1 MRVSKV
7 RKRSGVS
14 LWVVASVHP
23 ESLPA
28 TGSKGHDINAENSER
43 LYPLKFRLCFC
54 FKICEWSDQR
64 PLRFRVSF
72 LVPLPS
78 PLQSRFELHPRL
90 VAQNLPRQRYVRLR
104 IAYIATPRHIILRLN
119 RLSRNAR
126 KHFQYLVQSN
136 PRPSP
141 SVEHQSRSFG
151 RLARTQRLVHY
162 IFHVSEIARLF
173 PVSIDHRRL
182 SLDH

>member
-78 PLQSRFELHPRL
+78 PLQSLFELHPRL
-90 VAQNLPRQRYVRLR
+90 VAQNLPRQRNVRLR
-104 IAYIATPRHIILRLN
+104 IAYITIACRIIFRLN
-119 RLSRNAR
+119 RFSRNSR
-126 KHFQYLVQSN
+126 KHFQNLVQRN

-141 SVEHQSRSFG
+141 SVEHQSRSAVS
-151 RLARTQRLVHY
+151 LASTQRFVHN
-162 IFHVSEIARLF
+162 IF
-173 PVSIDHRRL
+173 
-182 SLDH
+182 